1 MQSFRITHQI
11 TRLFPFTTYIPSLGA
26 STAYE
31 ESSEDGSGGGV
42 DAVTLSGINR
52 EGRAVLVQIKKASQ
66 VLH

>member
-1 MQSFRITHQI
+1 MPQNTA
-11 TRLFPFTTYIPSLGA
+11 SLGA